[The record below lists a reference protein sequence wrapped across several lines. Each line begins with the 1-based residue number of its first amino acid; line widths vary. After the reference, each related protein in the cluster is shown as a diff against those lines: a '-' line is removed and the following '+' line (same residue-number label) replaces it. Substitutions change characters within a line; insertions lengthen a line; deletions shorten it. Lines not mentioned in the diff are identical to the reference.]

1 MNQKRLII
9 ILYIIFIVGFI
20 GHIITDLRYLMLT
33 LTPYTLL
40 IMGSIVLYF
49 SYKKR
54 ELKFLFW
61 CLIVYTVTFS
71 LEVIGIRT
79 GIIFGSYTYGN
90 ALGLKL
96 LGVPLIIGFNWVVVI
111 LGAITLSQ
119 QINQN
124 IFLRALMTGTLAV
137 LFDIV
142 LEPVAI
148 KLDYWNWDSGL
159 IPLMNYYSWFIISF
173 LASLLY
179 DLFKI
184 KTNEKLSESYFAI
197 QLIFFILLSAFL

>member
-1 MNQKRLII
+1 
-9 ILYIIFIVGFI
+9 
-20 GHIITDLRYLMLT
+20 MLT

-40 IMGSIVLYF
+40 LMGSSVLYF
-49 SYKKR
+49 SYKKG
-54 ELKFLFW
+54 ELKFLIW

-71 LEVIGIRT
+71 LEVLGTST

-90 ALGLKL
+90 TLGLKF

-111 LGAITLSQ
+111 LGAITLAQ
-119 QINQN
+119 QIDQN
-124 IFLRALMTGTLAV
+124 IFLKALMTGTLAV

-159 IPLMNYYSWFIISF
+159 IPLMNYYSWFVISF
-173 LASLLY
+173 LACLLY

-184 KTNEKLSESYFAI
+184 KTNEKLPESYYAI